1 MAFPTKIQVPVAAN
15 SRSNFTLTI
24 PHVTTSNF
32 MEFGISLA
40 RELVPKQEVDVTHEC
55 FSRLEPLVLPTFG
68 EAYFKHRAF
77 FVPFRTVY
85 PAFTDMMEGV
95 PHVYND
101 GTSAIPTSTPILYES
116 DITFMFVQ
124 GTSSRPFVV
133 QLTEEEANDPDVK
146 YDFALDISVE
156 SGVTNLRKFNFTP
169 LGRRIY
175 KMFISLGM
183 KFTFSYNSTSFV
195 SALPLF
201 CAARVYLDWFFTSQ
215 YAHTS
220 GYTAIQKYLIKNDD
234 IVDVGESFVPA
245 DELAN
250 ICVTLSSVFYEPDY
264 FVSAWDKPTGPN
276 QGLQST
282 ISILDVDSGSS
293 SSTVRATNSDNYNTA
308 STPLIRTNSE
318 PVLPAVSNYMLT
330 AVKKLGDYLKRNQ
343 LVGSR
348 AVDRFYARFGIQL
361 PAEAMDR
368 SYLISEYSQVVK
380 FGDVTSLA
388 STESATLG
396 DYAGKGI
403 SFGKGSF
410 KYTPNERGYLI
421 VITTIVPKTYYYQG
435 IDRMALHT
443 SPLDFFVPEFDALGV
458 QAIASQELY
467 KPQDEIVDGWYTGYD
482 RQVFGFVPRYAEYK
496 IANAII
502 SGDYI
507 LKSRNVGKDAWT
519 LFRDITP
526 QIDGDLG
533 ELVHQYAFTTSD
545 DANQYNR
552 IFYNTSENADH
563 FNIVHNFVIKTS
575 FPGKSLYDTYEFDDE
590 DKSQKVT
597 VGLGGTNLS

>member
-1 MAFPTKIQVPVAAN
+1 MAFPTKIQIPVAAN

-32 MEFGISLA
+32 MEFGVSLA
-40 RELVPKQEVDVTHEC
+40 RELVPKQEVDIKHEC

-68 EAYFKHRAF
+68 EASFKHRAF
-77 FVPFRTVY
+77 YVPFRTVY
-85 PAFTDMMEGV
+85 PAFTDMMEGT
-95 PHVYND
+95 PHVYNN
-101 GTSAIPTSTPILYES
+101 GTSAIPTSTPVLYES
-116 DITFMFVQ
+116 DITHMFVD
-124 GTSSRPFVV
+124 GGSEPFCVRLS
-133 QLTEEEANDPDVK
+133 QADSANPDVK
-146 YDFALDISVE
+146 FDFSVTSPSSTE
-156 SGVTNLRKFNFTP
+156 VEKYNLTP
-169 LGRRIY
+169 IGRRIY
-175 KMFISLGM
+175 KLFVSLGM
-183 KFTFSYNSTSFV
+183 KFTFSYTSSGFV

-220 GYTAIQKYLIKNDD
+220 GYTAIQKFLIRNDD
-234 IVDVGESFVPA
+234 IVDVGESFVPT
-245 DELAN
+245 DDLAL
-250 ICVTLSSVFYEPDY
+250 ICETLSTIFYEPDY

-282 ISILDVDSGSS
+282 ITIPDINTIDNQNRLVVTSAD
-293 SSTVRATNSDNYNTA
+293 TNLYS
-308 STPLIRTNSE
+308 SE
-318 PVLPAVSNYMLT
+318 PHIKTQGGAILATLSSYMLT
-330 AVKKLGDYLKRNQ
+330 SVKKLGDYLKRNQ
-343 LVGSR
+343 LVGAR
-348 AVDRFYARFGIQL
+348 AIDRFYARFGIQL

-403 SFGKGSF
+403 SFGDGSF
-410 KYTPNERGYLI
+410 KYTATERGYLI
-421 VITTIVPKTYYYQG
+421 IITTVVPKTYYYQG
-435 IDRMALHT
+435 VDRMALHT

-458 QAIASQELY
+458 QAIASQEVY
-467 KPQDEIVDGWYTGYD
+467 KPIDENQHSNWTDNYD
-482 RQVFGFVPRYAEYK
+482 RQVFGFVPRYGEYK
-496 IANAII
+496 KADAII

-507 LKSRNVGKDAWT
+507 LRSRNVGKDAWT
-519 LFRDITP
+519 LFRDVSP
-526 QIDGDLG
+526 AEGDTMQDVIHDL
-533 ELVHQYAFTTSD
+533 AFTTSS

-552 IFYNTSENADH
+552 IFYNTSDNVDH
-563 FNIVHNFVIKTS
+563 FNIVHNFVINTS

>member
-1 MAFPTKIQVPVAAN
+1 MAYPTKIQIPVAAN
-15 SRSNFTLTI
+15 SRSNFTLVV

-32 MEFGISLA
+32 MEFGVSLA
-40 RELVPKQEVDVTHEC
+40 RELVPKQEVDVKHEC

-68 EAYFKHRAF
+68 EAYFKHRVF

-101 GTSAIPTSTPILYES
+101 GSSAIPQNVPVLYES
-116 DITFMFVQ
+116 DISYMFVN
-124 GTSSRPFVV
+124 GTGTNSFAV
-133 QLTEEEANDPDVK
+133 QLSEEEANDPDVK
-146 YDFALDISVE
+146 CDFSFNFSGDSVDI
-156 SGVTNLRKFNFTP
+156 RKFNFTP
-169 LGRRIY
+169 LGRRVY
-175 KMFISLGM
+175 KLFVSLGM
-183 KFTFSYNSTSFV
+183 KFTFSFRSRSYI

-220 GYTAIQKYLIKNDD
+220 GYAVIQKYLIRNDD
-234 IVDVGESFVPA
+234 VADIGESFVHPT
-245 DELAN
+245 DLAL
-250 ICVTLSSVFYEPDY
+250 ICETLSTVFYEPDY
-264 FVSAWDKPTGPN
+264 FVSAWDHPTGPN
-276 QGLQST
+276 TGLQSN
-282 ISILDVDSGSS
+282 ISIPDIGIDGTRDFLVVKSDVPSTGSS
-293 SSTVRATNSDNYNTA
+293 DPA
-308 STPLIRTNSE
+308 IRTSQGN
-318 PVLPAVSNYMLT
+318 PLTNISNYMLT

-348 AVDRFYARFGIQL
+348 SVDRFYARFGIQL

-368 SYLISEYSQVVK
+368 SYLISEYSQVIK

-403 SFGKGSF
+403 SFGDGSF
-410 KYTPNERGYLI
+410 KYTATERGYLI

-443 SPLDFFVPEFDALGV
+443 SPLHFWIPEFDALGV

-467 KPQDEIVDGWYTGYD
+467 KPQDERVDGWSADYD
-482 RQVFGFVPRYAEYK
+482 QQVFGFVPHSAEYK
-496 IANAII
+496 TANAII

-507 LKSRNVGKDAWT
+507 LRSRNVGKDAWT
-519 LFRDITP
+519 LFRDVTSH
-526 QIDGDLG
+526 IDGDIG
-533 ELVHQYAFTTSD
+533 ELVHSLYFTSGES

-575 FPGKSLYDTYEFDDE
+575 FPGKSLYDTYEFDNEDE
-590 DKSQKVT
+590 SKKVT
-597 VGLGGTNLS
+597 VGLGGSNLS